1 MDKTTLAN
9 ALAPLHTFLR
19 APRSMA
25 SRAPDLVVVT
35 SAYGSEGDI
44 LPLLALAREC
54 RLAAPART
62 RVVFVSNPRFE
73 PPEARRDRRPG
84 SLEFVGVGSREA
96 YDAMLADSRDPRRRD
111 RRALARFWV
120 SHLDEHF
127 DALRALSAQ
136 CARDGKTV
144 VVAHTLDLAARCFE
158 EWVALSENE
167 GAVACVTAALSP
179 AMLRCDDVR
188 APVLSAVLG
197 DCLGSALSRNAPKLA
212 WRVYD
217 AAVDRAMRGVDAFRR
232 RRVFS
237 GTQDGAFPKNALASS
252 RAFTPARGI
261 YRDWFLCRGGVI
273 AMWPPW
279 FGAPHPQWPRRC
291 QQVGFPGELA
301 PRSDARAAAEEEE
314 DATWAPFLED
324 ARDARRDVW
333 VFMVGSGNPP
343 HAHAFFEAAVRA
355 AASARARAVLLTR
368 HADAVPGV
376 SSTPFLHVAH
386 CDLRALLSHD
396 ACAGVVHGG
405 GVGTTAVALTS
416 GVAQIVVPSGWDQH
430 DNARR
435 AKRLAAK
442 NVVAE
447 ISVGAFRASPRR
459 VARLMA
465 ETTKESKKRG
475 KVDALEATKR
485 QSAFVD
491 ARSWGGARRAAA
503 HVLAPRAWS

>member
-1 MDKTTLAN
+1 
-9 ALAPLHTFLR
+9 
-19 APRSMA
+19 MA

-158 EWVALSENE
+158 EWVALSGNE

-237 GTQDGAFPKNALASS
+237 GTQDGTFPKNALASS
-252 RAFTPARGI
+252 REFTPARGI

-291 QQVGFPGELA
+291 QQVGFPGSSRRGVTRGPPRRTRRTPRGRRSWRTRGTPAATSGCSWWARGTPRTRTRSSRRPCA
-301 PRSDARAAAEEEE
+301 PPR
-314 DATWAPFLED
+314 
-324 ARDARRDVW
+324 
-333 VFMVGSGNPP
+333 
-343 HAHAFFEAAVRA
+343 
-355 AASARARAVLLTR
+355 ARARAVLLTR

-475 KVDALEATKR
+475 KVDALEATRR

>member
-1 MDKTTLAN
+1 
-9 ALAPLHTFLR
+9 
-19 APRSMA
+19 MA

-73 PPEARRDRRPG
+73 PPEARRDRRLG

-96 YDAMLADSRDPRRRD
+96 YDTMLADSREPRRRD

-127 DALRALSAQ
+127 DALRALSAP

-158 EWVALSENE
+158 EWVSRSGNE

-188 APVLSAVLG
+188 APVLSAVVG
-197 DCLGSALSRNAPKLA
+197 DCLGQALSRNAPKLA

-237 GTQDGAFPKNALASS
+237 ETQEFSAFPKNALASCEE
-252 RAFTPARGI
+252 FKPARGI

-291 QQVGFPGELA
+291 AQVGFPGELA
-301 PRSDARAAAEEEE
+301 PRSKAPRSKAAAEEEE

-343 HAHAFFEAAVRA
+343 HARAFFEAAVRA
-355 AASARARAVLLTR
+355 AARARARAVLLTR

-376 SSTPFLHVAH
+376 SSTPFLHVAP

-405 GVGTTAVALTS
+405 GVGTTAVALAS

-447 ISVGAFRASPRR
+447 ISVGAFRASPGR

-475 KVDALEATKR
+475 KVDTFEATRR

-503 HVLAPRAWS
+503 HILAPRAWS

>member
-1 MDKTTLAN
+1 
-9 ALAPLHTFLR
+9 
-19 APRSMA
+19 MA
-25 SRAPDLVVVT
+25 SGAPDLVVVT

-136 CARDGKTV
+136 CARDEKTV

-301 PRSDARAAAEEEE
+301 PRSDARAAAENEE

-343 HAHAFFEAAVRA
+343 HAHAF
-355 AASARARAVLLTR
+355 
-368 HADAVPGV
+368 
-376 SSTPFLHVAH
+376 
-386 CDLRALLSHD
+386 LSLIH
-396 ACAGVVHGG
+396 
-405 GVGTTAVALTS
+405 
-416 GVAQIVVPSGWDQH
+416 I
-430 DNARR
+430 
-435 AKRLAAK
+435 
-442 NVVAE
+442 
-447 ISVGAFRASPRR
+447 
-459 VARLMA
+459 
-465 ETTKESKKRG
+465 
-475 KVDALEATKR
+475 
-485 QSAFVD
+485 
-491 ARSWGGARRAAA
+491 
-503 HVLAPRAWS
+503 

>member
-1 MDKTTLAN
+1 
-9 ALAPLHTFLR
+9 
-19 APRSMA
+19 
-25 SRAPDLVVVT
+25 
-35 SAYGSEGDI
+35 
-44 LPLLALAREC
+44 
-54 RLAAPART
+54 
-62 RVVFVSNPRFE
+62 
-73 PPEARRDRRPG
+73 
-84 SLEFVGVGSREA
+84 
-96 YDAMLADSRDPRRRD
+96 
-111 RRALARFWV
+111 
-120 SHLDEHF
+120 
-127 DALRALSAQ
+127 
-136 CARDGKTV
+136 
-144 VVAHTLDLAARCFE
+144 
-158 EWVALSENE
+158 
-167 GAVACVTAALSP
+167 
-179 AMLRCDDVR
+179 
-188 APVLSAVLG
+188 
-197 DCLGSALSRNAPKLA
+197 
-212 WRVYD
+212 
-217 AAVDRAMRGVDAFRR
+217 
-232 RRVFS
+232 
-237 GTQDGAFPKNALASS
+237 
-252 RAFTPARGI
+252 
-261 YRDWFLCRGGVI
+261 
-273 AMWPPW
+273 MWPPW
-279 FGAPHPQWPRRC
+279 FGAPDPQWPRRC
-291 QQVGFPGELA
+291 AQVGFPGDLA
-301 PRSDARAAAEEEE
+301 PRSKAPRSKAAAEEEE

-343 HAHAFFEAAVRA
+343 HARAFFEAAVRA
-355 AASARARAVLLTR
+355 AARARARAVLLTR

-405 GVGTTAVALTS
+405 GVGTTAVALAS

-475 KVDALEATKR
+475 KVDTLEAARR

-503 HVLAPRAWS
+503 HILAPRAWS

>member
-1 MDKTTLAN
+1 
-9 ALAPLHTFLR
+9 
-19 APRSMA
+19 
-25 SRAPDLVVVT
+25 
-35 SAYGSEGDI
+35 
-44 LPLLALAREC
+44 
-54 RLAAPART
+54 
-62 RVVFVSNPRFE
+62 
-73 PPEARRDRRPG
+73 
-84 SLEFVGVGSREA
+84 
-96 YDAMLADSRDPRRRD
+96 
-111 RRALARFWV
+111 
-120 SHLDEHF
+120 
-127 DALRALSAQ
+127 
-136 CARDGKTV
+136 
-144 VVAHTLDLAARCFE
+144 
-158 EWVALSENE
+158 
-167 GAVACVTAALSP
+167 
-179 AMLRCDDVR
+179 
-188 APVLSAVLG
+188 
-197 DCLGSALSRNAPKLA
+197 
-212 WRVYD
+212 
-217 AAVDRAMRGVDAFRR
+217 
-232 RRVFS
+232 
-237 GTQDGAFPKNALASS
+237 
-252 RAFTPARGI
+252 
-261 YRDWFLCRGGVI
+261 
-273 AMWPPW
+273 MWPPW

-301 PRSDARAAAEEEE
+301 PRSDARAAAENEE

-343 HAHAFFEAAVRA
+343 HARAFFEAAVRA

-503 HVLAPRAWS
+503 HVLARARVVVDWSLSKREGTFH